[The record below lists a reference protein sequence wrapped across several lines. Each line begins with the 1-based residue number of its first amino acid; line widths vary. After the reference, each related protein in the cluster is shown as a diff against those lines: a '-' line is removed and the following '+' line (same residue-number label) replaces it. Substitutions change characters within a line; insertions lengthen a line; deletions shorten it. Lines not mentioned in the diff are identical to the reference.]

1 MGNFGSSLKEEQRV
15 KVKNCMTKKPSVLRP
30 EDGVKTAASLFI
42 SKKIGAAPVV
52 DNKGAVVGVISMIDI
67 LNTFS
72 PDFLPLLSSVSF
84 IKDYGALDIKIKD
97 VKELEKTKIG
107 DIMTKNVVT
116 VNEDS
121 DVIVAIALMRKN
133 GFRHL
138 PVVKGDKLIGII
150 SQTDVCRRF
159 LEVWE
164 GQLKGENS

>member
-1 MGNFGSSLKEEQRV
+1 M
-15 KVKNCMTKKPSVLRP
+15 KVKTCMTRRPLVLRP
-30 EDGVKTAASLFI
+30 EDGVKEASSLFI

-52 DNKGAVVGVISMIDI
+52 NDTGHVVGIISIVDI

-72 PDFLPLLSSVSF
+72 PDFLPLLTNVDF
-84 IKDYGALDIKIKD
+84 IRDYGALDIKVRD
-97 VKELEKTKIG
+97 VKELEKTKVS

-116 VNEDS
+116 VDGDS
-121 DVIVAIALMRKN
+121 DIMRAIALMKKN

-138 PVVKGDKLIGII
+138 PVVKNDKLVGLV

-164 GQLKGENS
+164 GQLKGEDS

>member
-1 MGNFGSSLKEEQRV
+1 
-15 KVKNCMTKKPSVLRP
+15 MTAQPAVLRP

-42 SKKIGAAPVV
+42 SKKVGAAPVV
-52 DNKGAVVGVISMIDI
+52 DNKDRVVGIISIIDI

-72 PDFLPLLSSVSF
+72 PDFLPLLSNVSF
-84 IKDYGALDIKIKD
+84 IKDYGALDIKVKD
-97 VKELEKTKIG
+97 VKELEKTKVG

-116 VNEDS
+116 IEEDS
-121 DVIVAIALMRKN
+121 DVMMAIALMRKN

-138 PVVKGDKLIGII
+138 PVVKGGKLIGIV

-164 GQLKGENS
+164 GQLKGEDS

>member
-1 MGNFGSSLKEEQRV
+1 EEKFVGVPEQGGRNVISTDPLPPGSV
-15 KVKNCMTKKPSVLRP
+15 YIASVDDQGR
-30 EDGVKTAASLFI
+30 
-42 SKKIGAAPVV
+42 
-52 DNKGAVVGVISMIDI
+52 VVGIISMIDI

-72 PDFLPLLSSVSF
+72 PDFLPLLSSVNF
-84 IKDYGALDIKIKD
+84 IKDYGALDIKVKD
-97 VKELEKTKIG
+97 VKELAKTKVG

-121 DVIVAIALMRKN
+121 DVIVAIAQMRKN

-138 PVVKGDKLIGII
+138 PVVKGDKLIGIV